1 MIVKRI
7 KPEPFLTNSADS
19 KTYYPVFLN
28 LRGRK
33 AVVVGGGGIAERK
46 ILSLLKAGAEVTVI
60 SPDITPKIEKQKSKG
75 CLTHINRRYRNRDL
89 HGAFLVIAATDSL
102 STNEK
107 VSRDAPCL
115 VNVVDTPHLC
125 NFIVPSAMKR
135 GPLTI
140 AVSTGG
146 VSPALSRSLRMELE
160 KEYSVEF
167 ARYLQLLRRVRAEAM
182 EAIPDQKKRSR
193 FLKALASE
201 EMLRTLREEGLKKT
215 GQAVDVLFKRA
226 RKAP

>member
-1 MIVKRI
+1 VKRN
-7 KPEPFLTNSADS
+7 KPEVDPINSAGPES
-19 KTYYPVFLN
+19 YYPVFLK

-33 AVVVGGGGIAERK
+33 AVVVGGGRVAERK
-46 ILSLLKAGAEVTVI
+46 ILSLLKAGADVTVI
-60 SPDITPKIEKQKSKG
+60 SPDITPKIEKERLKG
-75 CLTHINRRYRNRDL
+75 FLTHINRRYRSRDL
-89 HGAFLVIAATDSL
+89 CDAFLVIAATDSL
-102 STNEK
+102 TTNEK

-146 VSPALSRSLRMELE
+146 VSPALSRSLRKELE
-160 KEYSVEF
+160 KEYSFEF
-167 ARYLQLLRRVRAEAM
+167 ARYLELLRRVRAEAM

-201 EMLRTLREEGLKKT
+201 EILRTLREKGLKKT
-215 GQAVDVLFKRA
+215 GQAVDGLFKRA
-226 RKAP
+226 KKGP